1 MATYEQN
8 NLIRRV
14 DIRQNFG
21 EPANIAKL
29 MVADFDKNFILSIRF
44 ECM

>member
-8 NLIRRV
+8 ILIGRV
-14 DIRQNFG
+14 DIVQNFG

-29 MVADFDKNFILSIRF
+29 MIAVFDKSPVWA
-44 ECM
+44 